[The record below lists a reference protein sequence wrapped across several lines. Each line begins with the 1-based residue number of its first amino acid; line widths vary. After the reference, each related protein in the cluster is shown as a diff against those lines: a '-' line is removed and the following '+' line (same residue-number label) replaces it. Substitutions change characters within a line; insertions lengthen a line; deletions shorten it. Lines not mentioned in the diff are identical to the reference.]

1 LRECD
6 ESKVV
11 VRSFYSSLE
20 VDAANAVRAIR
31 EKRRSEREKEKG
43 RDGGQRKGRAMSDS
57 MVYRTN
63 GNGRSESLGS
73 STGCSIM

>member
-1 LRECD
+1 MRECED
-6 ESKVV
+6 SKVV

-31 EKRRSEREKEKG
+31 ERRSEREKEKG
-43 RDGGQRKGRAMSDS
+43 RDGVQRKGRAMSDS

-63 GNGRSESLGS
+63 RNGRSESLGS
-73 STGCSIM
+73 SAGCSIM